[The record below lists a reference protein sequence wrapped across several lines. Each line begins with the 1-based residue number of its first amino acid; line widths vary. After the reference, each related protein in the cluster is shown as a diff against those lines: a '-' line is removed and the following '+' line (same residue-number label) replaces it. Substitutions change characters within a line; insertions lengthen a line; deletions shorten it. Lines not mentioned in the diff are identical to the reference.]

1 MGVDMIWTGDDVGG
15 QHSMIIS
22 PDTWRTFLK
31 PLHRSAEFCGTCHKV
46 HLPAELNGYKWLRGQ
61 NHYDSFLLSGV
72 SGHRVDRIIAV
83 GKSMGGRVASQMAAD
98 GQLHTAGM
106 IFLGYPLHAPGRK
119 DQLRDRHLYRIDLR
133 DISYLRFILEA
144 YDGMAVLTTRD
155 AARGIVS
162 VTIAP
167 GCEAL
172 VDEVISALSRAG
184 EIYIEPLPGEEP
196 NIFARGR
203 ACVESS

>member
-1 MGVDMIWTGDDVGG
+1 MVIRGTGD
-15 QHSMIIS
+15 
-22 PDTWRTFLK
+22 
-31 PLHRSAEFCGTCHKV
+31 
-46 HLPAELNGYKWLRGQ
+46 
-61 NHYDSFLLSGV
+61 
-72 SGHRVDRIIAV
+72 
-83 GKSMGGRVASQMAAD
+83 AAD
-98 GQLHTAGM
+98 TQRNAR
-106 IFLGYPLHAPGRK
+106 PLK
-119 DQLRDRHLYRIDLR
+119 TIRHLYRIDRR

>member
-1 MGVDMIWTGDDVGG
+1 MANRGTGD
-15 QHSMIIS
+15 
-22 PDTWRTFLK
+22 
-31 PLHRSAEFCGTCHKV
+31 
-46 HLPAELNGYKWLRGQ
+46 
-61 NHYDSFLLSGV
+61 
-72 SGHRVDRIIAV
+72 
-83 GKSMGGRVASQMAAD
+83 AAD
-98 GQLHTAGM
+98 TQRKAT
-106 IFLGYPLHAPGRK
+106 PLKTIQHF
-119 DQLRDRHLYRIDLR
+119 YRIDRR

-172 VDEVISALSRAG
+172 VNDIITALSRAE

-196 NIFARGR
+196 DIFARGW
-203 ACVESS
+203 ACADSS